1 MRLFKLPL
9 VLGLVVSAAAVSGNA
24 AAQDVTVIGTHG
36 KWTAFTYTENKQPVC
51 YMAAKPDRSE
61 GKYTSRDEVLM
72 LVTHRPGEKAYDV
85 VSVVAGYQYRQDT
98 DALVTV
104 GSQKFELFTVG
115 SDRAWAR
122 DAKIDRAITQAM
134 IKGNTAVVRGTSSR
148 GTLTTDTFS
157 LSGFTAAYKAIGDTC
172 KKPG

>member
-1 MRLFKLPL
+1 MRLFALPL
-9 VLGLVVSAAAVSGNA
+9 VVGVLCMAGSAF
-24 AAQDVTVIGTHG
+24 AQDVTVIGTHG
-36 KWTAFTYTENKQPVC
+36 KWTAYTYTENKQPVC
-51 YMAAKPDRSE
+51 YIAAKPDKSE
-61 GKYTSRDEVLM
+61 GKYASRDEVLM
-72 LVTHRPGEKAYDV
+72 LVTHRPGEKAFDV
-85 VSVVAGYQYRQDT
+85 VSVVAGYQYKPDT
-98 DALVTV
+98 DAVITI
-104 GSQKFELFTVG
+104 GAQKFDLFTVG

-134 IKGNTAVVRGTSSR
+134 IKGNLAVVRGTSSR

>member
-1 MRLFKLPL
+1 MRLFGISV
-9 VLGLVVSAAAVSGNA
+9 VLGVLCAADFA

-36 KWTAFTYTENKQPVC
+36 KWTAYTYTENKQPVC
-51 YMAAKPDRSE
+51 YIAAKPEKSE
-61 GKYTSRDEVLM
+61 GKYASRDEVLM

-85 VSVVAGYQYRQDT
+85 VSVVAGYQYKPDT
-98 DALVTV
+98 DAVLTI
-104 GSQKFELFTVG
+104 GAQKFDLFTVG

-122 DAKIDRAITQAM
+122 DAKIDRAIAAAM

-157 LSGFTAAYKAIGDTC
+157 LSGFTAAYKAISDTC

>member
-1 MRLFKLPL
+1 MRVFLLPL
-9 VLGLVVSAAAVSGNA
+9 VLGLGVIASAA

-61 GKYTSRDEVLM
+61 GKYSARDEVLM

-98 DALVTV
+98 DALMTV

-122 DAKIDRAITQAM
+122 DSKIDRAITQAM
-134 IKGNTAVVRGTSSR
+134 IKGNSAVVRGTSSR
-148 GTLTTDTFS
+148 GTATTDTFS
-157 LSGFTAAYKAIGDTC
+157 LSGFTAAYKAISDTC

>member
-1 MRLFKLPL
+1 MRRTGFYLC
-9 VLGLVVSAAAVSGNA
+9 VGLLMTAGTSSA
-24 AAQDVTVIGTHG
+24 QEVTVLSTHG

-51 YMAAKPDRSE
+51 YIAAKPDKSE
-61 GKYTSRDEVLM
+61 GNYTARDEVML
-72 LVTHRPGEKAYDV
+72 LVTHRPAEKAFDV
-85 VSVVAGYQYRQDT
+85 VSMVAGYQYRQDT
-98 DALVTV
+98 DAVMTV
-104 GSQKFELFTVG
+104 GSQKYELFTVG

-122 DAKIDRAITQAM
+122 DSKIDRAIAQSM

-157 LSGFTAAYKAIGDTC
+157 LSGFTAAYQAINAAC